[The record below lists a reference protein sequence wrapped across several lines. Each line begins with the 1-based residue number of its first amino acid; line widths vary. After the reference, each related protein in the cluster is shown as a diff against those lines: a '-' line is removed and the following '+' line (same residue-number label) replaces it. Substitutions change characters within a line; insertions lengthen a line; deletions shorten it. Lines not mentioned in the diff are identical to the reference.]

1 MIDNFAARL
10 KKLRKEN
17 GLTQEEL
24 GWRLEVSR
32 SAVANWEKG
41 MRCPSPVTMR
51 QIAIL
56 FNVSSDYLCGR
67 SESRRNTVISPVSQI
82 DLSGLNADGMRLAA
96 EFCEFLLTK
105 EQYRAQKK

>member
-10 KKLRKEN
+10 KRLRKEN

-24 GWRLEVSR
+24 GWKLEVSR

-41 MRCPSPVTMR
+41 MRCPSPVMMR
-51 QIAIL
+51 QIAVL

-67 SESRRNTVISPVSQI
+67 SEGRRNTVISPVSQI
-82 DLSGLNADGMRLAA
+82 DLSELNADGMKVVA

-105 EQYRAQKK
+105 ERYRAQPK